1 MMKRDFTASFAQSF
15 RTAATAALRQ
25 LIDTV
30 SQVEPG
36 NRARVRTLIRREMKG
51 MVKKI
56 VAEAGER
63 QARITEEIAR
73 SRVTQSPWIE
83 NRERK
88 YGSFE

>member
-1 MMKRDFTASFAQSF
+1 MKHSVSFERGLRAV
-15 RTAATAALRQ
+15 AAEALRQ